1 MHGPLKLFSY
11 VVILLM
17 VIAMVYSAYI
27 SIKYWAG
34 IGV

>member
-17 VIAMVYSAYI
+17 VIALVYSAYI

>member
-11 VVILLM
+11 VVVLLM
-17 VIAMVYSAYI
+17 VISLVYSAYI
-27 SIKYWAG
+27 SIKYFAG